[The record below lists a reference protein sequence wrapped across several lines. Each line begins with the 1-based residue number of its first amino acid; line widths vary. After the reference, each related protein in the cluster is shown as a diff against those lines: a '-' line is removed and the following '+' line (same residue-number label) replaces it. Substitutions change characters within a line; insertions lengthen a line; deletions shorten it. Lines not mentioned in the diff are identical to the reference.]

1 MSLTLYASFMRK
13 GKLPVLRTFLL
24 TYGYAEAEINEQL
37 SHRLMAYTLLHR
49 YRPLNWIRE
58 TFVKQ
63 SCLTIEEL
71 AQAIYALR

>member
-1 MSLTLYASFMRK
+1 MMWGRPAL
-13 GKLPVLRTFLL
+13 LRTFLL

-58 TFVKQ
+58 AFVKQ
-63 SCLTIEEL
+63 SCSTFEEL

>member
-1 MSLTLYASFMRK
+1 MMWGRPALLQ
-13 GKLPVLRTFLL
+13 TFLL

-58 TFVKQ
+58 AFVKQ
-63 SCLTIEEL
+63 SYSTFEEL
-71 AQAIYALR
+71 AQAIYVLR